1 MATWT
6 GLHIW
11 DKYKQQKRKSAEST
25 RTTRKATAA
34 AGPAVRRRQRSI
46 LTHLWVSARNLH
58 LSPTPFLLLTST
70 LISGLK
76 ASIKMAAASTDS
88 GQEST
93 KITPE
98 VLQEMLQYYNLSR
111 EEFINTYNIQPL
123 VYIPELP
130 YGAKITFVILY
141 VVIFVLALAG
151 NSLVIYIVVKKRTI
165 QTATDIFICS
175 LAVSD
180 LLITFFCIPFTLL
193 QNISSEWFGGVLVCK
208 TVPFVQT
215 TAIVT
220 GILTMTCIAIER
232 YQGIVFPLKMRRQ
245 YSSKRAYKILGLV
258 WITSVMVGSPML
270 FVQQLEVKYDF
281 LYDLYHV
288 CCQESWRSLTHRQAY
303 TTFIMVALFL
313 LPLAA
318 MLFLYTRIGIEL
330 WIRKRV
336 GDSSVLNT
344 MNHGEISKISRRK
357 KRAVKMM
364 ITIVLLFTICWAP
377 FHTVHMLFEYYDLE
391 QKHDE
396 VTLNMIIA
404 IVQAIGFFNSFNN
417 PIVYAFM
424 NENFKKS
431 CLSTL
436 SYCIRKPN
444 QHGGAVAAPK
454 LSVQFIKPQ
463 SREAFLESDEG
474 NSSRHHAAEKGPLS
488 SSQGE
493 SSLEII
499 GEKISTIQTGLPAS
513 CSSQVK

>member
-1 MATWT
+1 M
-6 GLHIW
+6 
-11 DKYKQQKRKSAEST
+11 R
-25 RTTRKATAA
+25 
-34 AGPAVRRRQRSI
+34 
-46 LTHLWVSARNLH
+46 
-58 LSPTPFLLLTST
+58 
-70 LISGLK
+70 
-76 ASIKMAAASTDS
+76 MAAALTDAEQ
-88 GQEST
+88 GST

-98 VLQEMLQYYNLSR
+98 ALQEMLQYYNLSR
-111 EEFINTYNIQPL
+111 QEFINTYNIEPL

-130 YGAKITFVILY
+130 HSAKITFVIVY
-141 VVIFVLALAG
+141 MVIFVLALAG
-151 NSLVIYIVVKKRTI
+151 NSLVIYIVLKKRAT
-165 QTATDIFICS
+165 QTATDVFICS

-232 YQGIVFPLKMRRQ
+232 YQGIVFPLRMRRQ
-245 YSSKRAYKILGLV
+245 YSSKRAYKMLGLV
-258 WITSVMVGSPML
+258 WIASVAVGSPML

-281 LYDLYHV
+281 LYDHYHV
-288 CCQESWRSLTHRQAY
+288 CCQERWTSTPHRQVY

-336 GDSSVLNT
+336 GDSSVLET
-344 MNHGEISKISRRK
+344 MNHREISKISRKK

-364 ITIVLLFTICWAP
+364 VTIVLLFTVCWAP

-391 QKHDE
+391 NKYDG
-396 VTLNMIIA
+396 VTLSMIIA
-404 IVQAIGFFNSFNN
+404 IVQAIGFSNSFNN

-431 CLSTL
+431 CVTTL
-436 SYCIRKPN
+436 SHCIRRPHH
-444 QHGGAVAAPK
+444 QGGAAVAPK
-454 LSVQFIKPQ
+454 LSVQFIKPHG
-463 SREAFLESDEG
+463 REAFLESDEG
-474 NSSRHHAAEKGPLS
+474 NSSNPNSGDKGKSS
-488 SSQGE
+488 SSQRE
-493 SSLEII
+493 STLEII
-499 GEKISTIQTGLPAS
+499 GEKISTIQTELPAN
-513 CSSQVK
+513 SSEK

>member
-1 MATWT
+1 MASPST
-6 GLHIW
+6 
-11 DKYKQQKRKSAEST
+11 ES
-25 RTTRKATAA
+25 R
-34 AGPAVRRRQRSI
+34 
-46 LTHLWVSARNLH
+46 
-58 LSPTPFLLLTST
+58 
-70 LISGLK
+70 
-76 ASIKMAAASTDS
+76 
-88 GQEST
+88 QEST

-111 EEFINTYNIQPL
+111 QEFINTYNIQPL
-123 VYIPELP
+123 VYVPELP
-130 YGAKITFVILY
+130 YSAKTTFVIMY

-151 NSLVIYIVVKKRTI
+151 NSLVIYIVVKKRAV

-180 LLITFFCIPFTLL
+180 LLITFFCVPFTLL

-232 YQGIVFPLKMRRQ
+232 YQGIVYPLKMRRQ
-245 YSSKRAYKILGLV
+245 YSSKRAFKMLGLV
-258 WITSVMVGSPML
+258 WVASVIVGSPML

-281 LYDLYHV
+281 LYDNYHV
-288 CCQESWRSLTHRQAY
+288 CCQERWRSLTHRQVY
-303 TTFIMVALFL
+303 STFIMVALFL

-318 MLFLYTRIGIEL
+318 MLILYTRIGIEL

-344 MNHGEISKISRRK
+344 MNHREINKTSRKK

-364 ITIVLLFTICWAP
+364 ITVVLLFTVCWAP
-377 FHTVHMLFEYYDLE
+377 FHTIHMLFEYYDLE
-391 QKHDE
+391 NKYDD
-396 VTLNMIIA
+396 VTLNMMVA

-431 CLSTL
+431 CVSTL
-436 SYCIRKPN
+436 SHCLRQPN
-444 QHGGAVAAPK
+444 QQGGTVLAPK
-454 LSVQFIKPQ
+454 LSVQFVKPQ
-463 SREAFLESDEG
+463 SREAFRESDE
-474 NSSRHHAAEKGPLS
+474 SDQPKQLSRDHGASS

-493 SSLEII
+493 RSLEIME
-499 GEKISTIQTGLPAS
+499 EKFSTIQTELIANS
-513 CSSQVK
+513 SSQVK